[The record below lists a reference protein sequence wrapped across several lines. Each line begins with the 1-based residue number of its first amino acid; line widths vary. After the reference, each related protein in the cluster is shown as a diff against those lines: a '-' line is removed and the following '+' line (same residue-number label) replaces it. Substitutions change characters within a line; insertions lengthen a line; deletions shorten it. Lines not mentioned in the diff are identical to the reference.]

1 MANRRSFLRR
11 RGGEEEFA
19 EITWTRRA
27 IEVAQGVRGTPGH
40 DRGEIFRSEPQVEE
54 AVLAEVRRLVAEGFV
69 EQAGGAS
76 LRVDPAT
83 FAATLVE
90 QRHLRTCA
98 VPDFRP
104 GSGARSGSRRGGL
117 PWLAARESW
126 PRCGACSKP
135 LRFVLQVALCEV
147 ATVPGPLPR
156 EGLLQLFACDSDCY
170 YRDGWEPFSATNLAR
185 VVATSGG
192 AVAELPSEVAD
203 DADFLVPESGIER
216 WTLLPDAPGPQAI
229 AAETGVDFD
238 TALEAREQLEAK
250 GVASRWEKIGGWPTW
265 AQAEQVVTCRSCA
278 AGPMAVAMQLRQTLL
293 ELDVLRGNSLYVV
306 CCPACGAL
314 TTVQQ
319 R

>member
-126 PRCGACSKP
+126 PR
-135 LRFVLQVALCEV
+135 
-147 ATVPGPLPR
+147 
-156 EGLLQLFACDSDCY
+156 
-170 YRDGWEPFSATNLAR
+170 
-185 VVATSGG
+185 
-192 AVAELPSEVAD
+192 
-203 DADFLVPESGIER
+203 
-216 WTLLPDAPGPQAI
+216 
-229 AAETGVDFD
+229 
-238 TALEAREQLEAK
+238 
-250 GVASRWEKIGGWPTW
+250 
-265 AQAEQVVTCRSCA
+265 
-278 AGPMAVAMQLRQTLL
+278 
-293 ELDVLRGNSLYVV
+293 
-306 CCPACGAL
+306 
-314 TTVQQ
+314 
-319 R
+319 